1 MVFCAGTFHRV
12 HRFPS
17 SQALRQSSSSV
28 HLCLFIAAVSSD
40 VSKEERSNRC
50 ADSDDDQLDED
61 IDDDV
66 DDDGEYL
73 EWSDC
78 DDDVYDDKEVSAT
91 A

>member
-1 MVFCAGTFHRV
+1 M
-12 HRFPS
+12 
-17 SQALRQSSSSV
+17 
-28 HLCLFIAAVSSD
+28 
-40 VSKEERSNRC
+40 SKKERSRC
-50 ADSDDDQLDED
+50 ADSDDDQSDED
-61 IDDDV
+61 IDD